1 MAEDHPLDIQ
11 DCIVHDEH
19 SAVYRVLHNG
29 RSRCL
34 RIWRELP
41 STVTL
46 DRVQYVH
53 SVEEDFPKSYELLN
67 VNGQC
72 GLLLQKM
79 SGRSI
84 TSLQSS
90 LSPKMVYEILAHV
103 CHALHQSHMDLSSL
117 EGVLLSPQGN
127 IYIYTPSIPAQR
139 QFNSV
144 WLLGWW
150 AIQHLSTAD
159 MKQARNLLLQGNVQE
174 YQTYLKQSL
183 RVLESGLP
191 NQQWISSIVQSLENM
206 CTPEIEHRWTAEA
219 AARMMSAYAEQ
230 AIGLD
235 IGQFCSTHTRLF
247 DSVQFPKGPL
257 SGQVHPSVTWKSR
270 QTNTNFSTSIQHT
283 IQQTWSTSNTRK
295 PFILTACGVFFGLH
309 SLTALGMQESSPD
322 KSKTEIDTMVEV
334 SIEHSGIRKL
344 NLESGRMSGPQISL
358 SRSKRT
364 TSTALP
370 TGQYKLSIKHMNAL
384 QSAFIEID
392 TDAKIA
398 CEHNANI
405 VECTHN
411 NRPIK
416 LK

>member
-1 MAEDHPLDIQ
+1 MAEDHPLDIE
-11 DCIVHDEH
+11 DCIAHDEH

-29 RSRCL
+29 RARCL
-34 RIWRELP
+34 RIWTEIP
-41 STVTL
+41 SKITL
-46 DRVQYVH
+46 ERLQYVH

-72 GLLLQKM
+72 GLLLQNM

-90 LSPKMVYEILAHV
+90 LSPKMVYEISAQV
-103 CHALHQSHMDLSSL
+103 CHALHQSHMELSSL

-127 IYIYTPSIPAQR
+127 IYIYTPSIPTPR

-144 WLLGWW
+144 WMLGWW
-150 AIQHLSTAD
+150 AIQHLSTAN
-159 MKQARNLLLQGNVQE
+159 MKQAGNLLLQGNIQE
-174 YQTYLKQSL
+174 YQAYLKQSL

-191 NQQWISSIVQSLENM
+191 NQQWISSVVQSLENM
-206 CTPEIEHRWTAEA
+206 CTSDIEHRWTAEA
-219 AARMMSAYAEQ
+219 AARMMNAYAEQ

-235 IGQFCSTHTRLF
+235 IGQFCSTHSRLF

-257 SGQVHPSVTWKSR
+257 SGQVHPAVAWKSSP
-270 QTNTNFSTSIQHT
+270 TNTNLSANMQHT
-283 IQQTWSTSNTRK
+283 IQQTWSTSSTRK
-295 PFILTACGVFFGLH
+295 PFLLTACGVFFGLH
-309 SLTALGMQESSPD
+309 SLTALGIRNPLPG
-322 KSKTEIDTMVEV
+322 KTKPEVDSMVEV

-344 NLESGRMSGPQISL
+344 TLESGRMSGPQISL

-364 TSTALP
+364 TSTTLP

-384 QSAFIEID
+384 QSAFIEIN
-392 TDAKIA
+392 TDAKIV
-398 CEHNANI
+398 CEHRTNI

-411 NRPIK
+411 NRPIN